1 MITWCC
7 KPDCPGR
14 NPACHG
20 TCEKYKAWA
29 AAVKAEKAYT
39 KDMVSRDRV
48 NRSDYVKEGW
58 MAHKGQRRRKKK
70 QRKPLAK
77 GCRGLWRQR
86 SRIKSAG
93 CCRSVPAAG
102 GSLYTIY
109 FIAG

>member
-14 NPACHG
+14 HPACHG

-48 NRSDYVKEGW
+48 NRSDYVKEGPVW
-58 MAHKGQRRRKKK
+58 RRSVDSSSPSSISPRRR
-70 QRKPLAK
+70 
-77 GCRGLWRQR
+77 
-86 SRIKSAG
+86 SA
-93 CCRSVPAAG
+93 S
-102 GSLYTIY
+102 
-109 FIAG
+109 

>member
-20 TCEKYKAWA
+20 TCKKYKAWA

-58 MAHKGQRRRKKK
+58 MAHKGQRRRKNN
-70 QRKPLAK
+70 
-77 GCRGLWRQR
+77 RGSPWQ
-86 SRIKSAG
+86 KD
-93 CCRSVPAAG
+93 AG
-102 GSLYTIY
+102 GFGDST
-109 FIAG
+109 AG

>member
-20 TCEKYKAWA
+20 TCKKYKAWA

-39 KDMVSRDRV
+39 KDLVSRDRV

-58 MAHKGQRRRKKK
+58 MAHKGQRRRK
-70 QRKPLAK
+70 R
-77 GCRGLWRQR
+77 
-86 SRIKSAG
+86 
-93 CCRSVPAAG
+93 
-102 GSLYTIY
+102 
-109 FIAG
+109 

>member
-14 NPACHG
+14 RPACHG
-20 TCEKYKAWA
+20 TCKKYKAWA

-58 MAHKGQRRRKKK
+58 MAHKGQRRRKK
-70 QRKPLAK
+70 
-77 GCRGLWRQR
+77 
-86 SRIKSAG
+86 
-93 CCRSVPAAG
+93 
-102 GSLYTIY
+102 
-109 FIAG
+109 

>member
-14 NPACHG
+14 HPACHG

-48 NRSDYVKEGW
+48 NQSDYVKEGW
-58 MAHKGQRRRKKK
+58 MAHKGQRRRKK
-70 QRKPLAK
+70 
-77 GCRGLWRQR
+77 
-86 SRIKSAG
+86 
-93 CCRSVPAAG
+93 
-102 GSLYTIY
+102 
-109 FIAG
+109 

>member
-20 TCEKYKAWA
+20 TCKKYKAWA

-48 NRSDYVKEGW
+48 NRSDYVKEAGW
-58 MAHKGQRRRKKK
+58 RTKDSADEKDN
-70 QRKPLAK
+70 
-77 GCRGLWRQR
+77 RGSPWQ
-86 SRIKSAG
+86 KDAG
-93 CCRSVPAAG
+93 GFGDSAAG
-102 GSLYTIY
+102 
-109 FIAG
+109 

>member
-14 NPACHG
+14 HPACHG

-58 MAHKGQRRRKKK
+58 DGAQRTAQTKKNN
-70 QRKPLAK
+70 
-77 GCRGLWRQR
+77 RGSPWQ
-86 SRIKSAG
+86 KDAG
-93 CCRSVPAAG
+93 GFGDSAAG
-102 GSLYTIY
+102 
-109 FIAG
+109 